1 MHIPVMV
8 RETIDLLKVVPK
20 GIYVDA
26 TFGRGGHS
34 GAILEKL
41 DSDGR
46 LLAID
51 RDAAAFE
58 GALDKLAGFRAQLD
72 LRQANFC
79 ELGEVASDLNIS
91 AADGVLFDV
100 GFSSTQVDDPQRGF
114 SFMNEGPLDMRMD
127 TSQDLRASDLVNN
140 LDEKELA
147 DTIYKYGE
155 ERSSRRIARAI
166 VRERRQGPI
175 ESTLQLAELIERANP
190 RRGARIHPA
199 TRTFQALRIA
209 VNRELECLEKG
220 LEAALSLVRPGGRV
234 VVISFHSLEDRL
246 VKRLFKRHKP
256 KEQSLQAGGVR
267 EIYDE
272 PAVDWVVRKP
282 LTASE
287 EEKAENPRAR
297 SAKVRAVERRGEDE
311 KKT

>member
-114 SFMNEGPLDMRMD
+114 SFVNEGPLDMRMD

-220 LEAALSLVRPGGRV
+220 LEAALSLVRSGGRV

-297 SAKVRAVERRGEDE
+297 SAKVRAVERRGRR
-311 KKT
+311 

>member
-287 EEKAENPRAR
+287 EEKAENSRAR

>member
-220 LEAALSLVRPGGRV
+220 LEAALSLVRSGGRV

>member
-114 SFMNEGPLDMRMD
+114 SFVNEGPLDMRMD

-220 LEAALSLVRPGGRV
+220 LEAALSLVRSGGRV

>member
-175 ESTLQLAELIERANP
+175 ESTLQLAELIVRANP

-287 EEKAENPRAR
+287 EEKAENSRAR